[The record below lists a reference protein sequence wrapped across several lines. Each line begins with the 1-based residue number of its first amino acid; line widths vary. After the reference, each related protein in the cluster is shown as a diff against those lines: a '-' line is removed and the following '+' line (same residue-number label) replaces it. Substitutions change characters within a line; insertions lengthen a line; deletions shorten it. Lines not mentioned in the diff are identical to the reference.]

1 MPVILKKDKGSSAES
16 GRGSGEPLEASLA
29 LIIGAGLVL
38 VLFLAVLY
46 HFFVNPIVNTRG
58 EPKVTYVKPLPGFP
72 DTPPYNTKEWQEAFK
87 QGRASLIS
95 GIPPNP
101 RPPSGPSGGAQGTPA
116 KR

>member
-1 MPVILKKDKGSSAES
+1 MPVILKKGKNSSPS
-16 GRGSGEPLEASLA
+16 PGRIPGEPREASIA
-29 LIIGAGLVL
+29 LIIGAGLLL
-38 VLFLAVLY
+38 VLFIAVLY

-58 EPKVTYVKPLPGFP
+58 EPKVTFVKPLPGFP

-101 RPPSGPSGGAQGTPA
+101 PPPTKGASGTPSPPA
-116 KR
+116 NR